1 MAESEEPLLPGQD
14 PVLEAALA
22 NLHHVQV
29 RRDFA
34 PRVMSVVYVQHAR
47 ASLRPSRLLLPVGVT
62 ALLAAA
68 AFFLAGWQEPAA
80 GSHLLLALQEGWR
93 VINSE
98 PLRGGA
104 LNASWILFLDCLFAS
119 GSPSQLMRLSMLL
132 LTLLLAA
139 MGLRHLLNAQ
149 FGRRG

>member
-1 MAESEEPLLPGQD
+1 MAEPEEPLLPGQD

-34 PRVMSVVYVQHAR
+34 PRVMAVVYVQHAR
-47 ASLRPSRLLLPVGVT
+47 ASLRLSRLLLPVGGT
-62 ALLAAA
+62 ALAAAFAFLLAA
-68 AFFLAGWQEPAA
+68 WQEPAA
-80 GSHLLLALQEGWR
+80 SSQWIAALQEGWR
-93 VINSE
+93 AISSE

-119 GSPSQLMRLSMLL
+119 SAPSSFLRLALLL

-139 MGLRHLLNAQ
+139 LGLRHLLNAQ
-149 FGRRG
+149 FGRQG